1 MFYFN
6 SFKEFFL
13 NIEMEEN
20 IKDNVLKE
28 NIKKILENIKKYNN
42 NKYNKPFIEWIEQI
56 TDPKFFLISD
66 IMNYFLDEL
75 TSYELKEA
83 VLLLLQ
89 KLFELKKENIISQI
103 MYNNEFIKGLID
115 YVNTNEK
122 KNLSESSFYI
132 LCHLYNEKNF
142 EKSYLCED
150 YISTLF
156 YGINYVHDNIL
167 LNEIIDILLN
177 IHFKFKVEDRNF
189 FLEVHIDHPCSRVLN
204 EILLRIIID
213 EEDKKR
219 LHRILK
225 CLNDIMDNEITSI
238 FCKGDIEIFIDV
250 CRKNMIIVFRI
261 KIFIDVLI
269 GQLQSNISTD
279 LTIDLLNSLERVT
292 LYDEYYDSLY
302 KVDDITEL
310 MEDFEVNVE
319 QHSEIRKISKQIV
332 INITDHQGKHN
343 EMRN

>member
-103 MYNNEFIKGLID
+103 MCNNEFIKGLID
-115 YVNTNEK
+115 YVNSNEK

-132 LCHLYNEKNF
+132 LCHLYNEENF
-142 EKSYLCED
+142 EKNYLCED
-150 YISTLF
+150 YISSLF
-156 YGINYVHDNIL
+156 YGLNYVHDTIL

-250 CRKNMIIVFRI
+250 
-261 KIFIDVLI
+261 LI

>member
-1 MFYFN
+1 
-6 SFKEFFL
+6 
-13 NIEMEEN
+13 MEEN
-20 IKDNVLKE
+20 TKDTTLKE
-28 NIKKILENIKKYNN
+28 NIKKILSNIKKYNK
-42 NKYNKPFIEWIEQI
+42 NKYNKPFLEWIQQI
-56 TDPKFFLISD
+56 TDPKYFLISD

-75 TSYELKEA
+75 TSNELKEE

-89 KLFELKKENIISQI
+89 KLYELKKENLVSQI
-103 MYNNEFIKGLID
+103 MSNNEFIKGLIN
-115 YVNTNEK
+115 YANTNKK
-122 KNLSESSFYI
+122 KNISESAFYI

-167 LNEIIDILLN
+167 LNEIINVLLT
-177 IHFKFKVEDRNF
+177 IHFKLKTEERNF

-204 EILLRIIID
+204 EILLRVINN

-219 LHRILK
+219 LHKILK
-225 CLNDIMDNEITSI
+225 CLNDIMDNEISSI
-238 FCKGDIEIFIDV
+238 FSKGDIEIFID
-250 CRKNMIIVFRI
+250 I
-261 KIFIDVLI
+261 LI
-269 GQLQSNISTD
+269 GQLQTNLSPE
-279 LTIDLLNSLERVT
+279 LTIDLLNALERVT

-319 QHSEIRKISKQIV
+319 QNSDIRKISKQIV

-343 EMRN
+343 EKKN